1 MHDLANAAA
10 HTSDG
15 LSFSLAVA
23 FFVFGGASVLVGAVG
38 LLRFRDVYMRLHAVA
53 LGSALGAP
61 LLLAGFAAAAW
72 DWRISLKLLLL
83 GGLVA
88 ALAPA
93 ASHILA
99 SAAHGSGLAPRTDAS
114 P

>member
-1 MHDLANAAA
+1 MDSLANAATHA
-10 HTSDG
+10 SNG
-15 LSFSLAVA
+15 LSFSLAV
-23 FFVFGGASVLVGAVG
+23 FGGATILVGAVG
-38 LLRFRDVYMRLHAVA
+38 VLRFRDVYMRLHAVA
-53 LGSALGAP
+53 LVSALGAP

-72 DWRISLKLLLL
+72 DWRITLKLLLL
-83 GGLVA
+83 GGLIA

>member
-1 MHDLANAAA
+1 MDSLANAATHA
-10 HTSDG
+10 SNG
-15 LSFSLAVA
+15 LSFSLAVT
-23 FFVFGGASVLVGAVG
+23 FFFFGGATILVGAVG
-38 LLRFRDVYMRLHAVA
+38 VLRFRDVYMRLHAVA
-53 LGSALGAP
+53 LVSALGAP

-72 DWRISLKLLLL
+72 DWRITLKLLLL
-83 GGLVA
+83 GGLIA

-99 SAAHGSGLAPRTDAS
+99 SAAHGSGLAPRMDAS